1 MNRPA
6 PILTK
11 ARVLTLVTSM
21 LVALGAGTNY
31 VFSAYAPQLAARLK
45 ISHTQLNVVALAG
58 NFGVYSTGPGW
69 GRLADKRGPKIPIF
83 SAGVLLFL
91 GYMGIRLLYVLGVA
105 DDEIFPTWKMC
116 ALVVLGMMTGAGSNG
131 GLTGAMNATAKSFPD
146 RRRATATGVVISGFG
161 LSAFFFSTIA
171 HVIFPGDTS
180 SFLLVLSIG
189 TALPM
194 VFGFFLV
201 RIVPYQDKHLFSVEA
216 AGSSSNP
223 SPTQDGSRT
232 PLLADEDTEGT
243 SVRLTP
249 SRSRSFPQ
257 EDTSALSL
265 AQASS
270 QHLYDNEPVDIH
282 GKKMFLDPDYIVLF
296 ILFSALSGTGLMY
309 INNIG
314 SIAQVLYAHGND
326 NYDEAAAAQLQATQV
341 SVISVFNFSGR
352 VLIGLLSDHVKTK
365 LHRQRSYCLIIVAFG
380 FLLSQITAS
389 FVTQEEDLWK
399 ASLILGISYGGMF
412 GLLPTVI
419 FEWFGSGHFSE
430 NWGFLSLAPVIGGNI
445 LSLAFGENLDA
456 HEPKDDG
463 LLSIRSGVGAHSD
476 CKLGRE
482 CYVDTL
488 HLTTGLCAVALGMSV
503 WTAYRDQKKR
513 GVRAEGHTRVT

>member
-1 MNRPA
+1 MTVNRPA

-11 ARVLTLVTSM
+11 ARVLTLVTSI

-83 SAGVLLFL
+83 SAGVLLLL
-91 GYMGIRLLYVLGVA
+91 GYMGIRLFYVIGVA
-105 DDEIFPTWKMC
+105 EDETFSTWKMC
-116 ALVVLGMMTGAGSNG
+116 ILVVLGIMTGAGSNG

-194 VFGFFLV
+194 VLGFFFV
-201 RIVPYQDKHLFSVEA
+201 RIVPYQDKHLFSAEA
-216 AGSSSNP
+216 AGSPDNS

-232 PLLADEDTEGT
+232 PLLAEDGVEGI

-249 SRSRSFPQ
+249 SRSHSNSH
-257 EDTSALSL
+257 EDASALGL

-270 QHLYDNEPVDIH
+270 QHLYDNEPLVDIH

-365 LHRQRSYCLIIVAFG
+365 MHRQRSYCLILVAAG
-380 FLLSQITAS
+380 FLLSQIAAS

-430 NWGFLSLAPVIGGNI
+430 NWGFLSLAPVVGGNI

-463 LLSIRSGVGAHSD
+463 LLSVRSGVGAHSD

-482 CYVDTL
+482 CYVGTL
-488 HLTTGLCAVALGMSV
+488 HLTTGLCAVALGMTV
-503 WTAYRDQKKR
+503 WTADRKS
-513 GVRAEGHTRVT
+513 VV